1 MLSALFGNG
10 AGFGHVFKLP
20 FASFCKRLN
29 PLRALLFFS
38 KTPFLSLLPP
48 FVTPSH
54 PSAHPLP
61 FSPKVLCLLPR
72 ASRPFLNNIRDIRI
86 FRTRACFFEIK
97 FSVKTKIFEK
107 TPENLLEK
115 VYNVKKSEAVISL
128 AVRGFLPNLRTKKT
142 RKNKNLKKEV
152 DFKKCLMYIRKRNRK
167 PKQRDGKRRFYT
179 AKEEKNKKLDFQ
191 KCR

>member
-10 AGFGHVFKLP
+10 AGFGHVLKLP
-20 FASFCKRLN
+20 FASFCKPLN

-48 FVTPSH
+48 LCNSFASSAKTPFAPLRTPLTPLSE
-54 PSAHPLP
+54 SPLP
-61 FSPKVLCLLPR
+61 ST
-72 ASRPFLNNIRDIRI
+72 ASLSTPPNNIRI

-107 TPENLLEK
+107 IPDNLLEK

-128 AVRGFLPNLRTKKT
+128 AERGFLPNFRTKK
-142 RKNKNLKKEV
+142 
-152 DFKKCLMYIRKRNRK
+152 
-167 PKQRDGKRRFYT
+167 Q
-179 AKEEKNKKLDFQ
+179 EKTKI
-191 KCR
+191 